1 MVFWNKKFVGFII
14 FDDRLYSPLFY
25 SYMYALGNNYGIN
38 PTPFK
43 KNIWI
48 VVGPAG
54 FALAFI
60 LAKVFSPTP
69 YYTEHVFPPDLYFLL
84 GSTAVIFFITSLQ
97 KYILAF
103 LNNFK
108 LLTTC
113 SDFFYRHTFSIYL
126 THTLAIYLVEVT
138 FFSFFPM
145 EKNFLYGI
153 VKILLVLSVTA
164 VISIPFSKAATLV
177 ISLLIKSKATR
188 G

>member
-1 MVFWNKKFVGFII
+1 MIFWNKKLVGFFF
-14 FDDRLYSPLFY
+14 FDDRVYYPFIY
-25 SYMYALGNNYGIN
+25 SYMYILGNNYGMES
-38 PTPFK
+38 TPFK

-48 VVGPAG
+48 VGGPAV

-60 LAKVFSPTP
+60 IAKVFSSTP
-69 YYTEHVFPPDLYFLL
+69 FYTEHVFPPDLYFLL
-84 GSTAVIFFITSLQ
+84 GSTVAIFFITSLQ

-126 THTLAIYLVEVT
+126 THTLAIYLVEET

-153 VKILLVLSVTA
+153 VKILLVLIVTA
-164 VISIPFSKAATLV
+164 VISIPFTKTAALV
-177 ISLLIKSKATR
+177 ISLLKSKATR